1 MSLSWSNRRADRWS
15 VLLFGTLLALGCGR
29 DDHARARPDPDTPV
43 DPVQV
48 EAESLGRELAD
59 ILDRV
64 MAYKSSH
71 QGRLPT
77 SFRQAGIDSLT
88 PSFIRRL
95 SRRGSDPL
103 VSIRFRRPGGRQIE
117 SCEATSLLLE
127 DMMLH
132 AGTFEV
138 PCMLTAGGVRTF
150 TIAPPPPPPPP
161 E

>member
-1 MSLSWSNRRADRWS
+1 MSLPWSRPGTGRRS
-15 VLLFGTLLALGCGR
+15 VLLLGTLLLLGCGR
-29 DDHARARPDPDTPV
+29 GDQARARSGPD
-43 DPVQV
+43 DPVQA
-48 EAESLGRELAD
+48 EAELLGRELAD

-88 PSFIRRL
+88 PTFIRHL
-95 SRRGSDPL
+95 DRRGSDPL
-103 VSIRFRRPGGRQIE
+103 ISVRFRRPGGRQIA

-127 DMMLH
+127 DMLLH

-138 PCMLTAGGVRTF
+138 RCTMTAGEVRSF
-150 TIAPPPPPPPP
+150 TIAPPPPPP

>member
-1 MSLSWSNRRADRWS
+1 MSLPWSRRRADRWS
-15 VLLFGTLLALGCGR
+15 VLLLGTLLALGCGR
-29 DDHARARPDPDTPV
+29 DNHARARPDPDAPV
-43 DPVQV
+43 DPVQA
-48 EAESLGRELAD
+48 EAELLGRELAD

-88 PSFIRRL
+88 PTVIRHL
-95 SRRGSDPL
+95 DRRGSDPL
-103 VSIRFRRPGGRQIE
+103 VSIRFRRPGGRQIA

-127 DMMLH
+127 DMLLN
-132 AGTFEV
+132 AGTFDI
-138 PCMLTAGGVRTF
+138 PCLMTVGGVRSF
-150 TIAPPPPPPPP
+150 TITPPPPPP